1 MKVIV
6 ITRSMHSKEPV
17 TITLRNRENVSISV
31 TDMIY
36 TEYKSVMGVFKTAE
50 AARQF
55 IEKNKEEL
63 IDQYGEIALDDEYIR
78 DGHTYYTYGS
88 CTKDLEDV
96 KGGAAE

>member
-6 ITRSMHSKEPV
+6 VTRSMHSKEP
-17 TITLRNRENVSISV
+17 ITLRNFRGNFGIAV

-36 TEYKSVMGVFKTAE
+36 NEYKSVMGVFKTAE

-55 IEKNKEEL
+55 IEKDREKL
-63 IDQYGEIALDDEYIR
+63 IDQYGEKALDDEYTK

-88 CTKDLEDV
+88 CTKDLE
-96 KGGAAE
+96 GGAAE